1 MDCVGF
7 VPDSDGKTMKNHF
20 SVLVH
25 ANKAADRWSP
35 ALLLR
40 TVLLCSILALAG
52 NRPAL
57 AASMSE
63 TVRDCAGIVR
73 DFSRI
78 PEHAIPR
85 RVLRGAKGLAVL
97 RVLKGGFVVSGRLGE
112 GVVIARLPGGGWS
125 GPSAIATGGA
135 GFGPQIGGDVTEF
148 VVILN
153 TAAAVDAFA
162 RGGNVQFGGALSVA
176 AGPVGRTAEV
186 GVLPV
191 AAVYTYSRSQGLF
204 AGASLEGTVFVE
216 EADKNARYYGRR
228 VTPAQ
233 ILRGRVAPP
242 ASARPLLAAVR
253 NY

>member
-1 MDCVGF
+1 
-7 VPDSDGKTMKNHF
+7 MKNVA
-20 SVLVH
+20 SVPAYSNQALY
-25 ANKAADRWSP
+25 RWSHS
-35 ALLLR
+35 LFLR
-40 TVLLCSILALAG
+40 TVLLCSIFALAG
-52 NRPAL
+52 TSSAL
-57 AASMSE
+57 GASMRE

-73 DFSRI
+73 DFARI

-85 RVLRGAKGLAVL
+85 RVLRDAKGLAVL

-112 GVVIARLPGGGWS
+112 GVVIARLRGGGWS
-125 GPSAIATGGA
+125 GPSAIGIGGA
-135 GFGPQIGGDVTEF
+135 GFGPQIGGNVTEF
-148 VVILN
+148 VLILN
-153 TAAAVDAFA
+153 TEAAVDAFA

-176 AGPVGRTAEV
+176 AGPIGRTAEV

-204 AGASLEGTVFVE
+204 AGASLEGTVLAE

-242 ASARPLLAAVR
+242 ASAGPLLAAVR

>member
-1 MDCVGF
+1 
-7 VPDSDGKTMKNHF
+7 MKNHF
-20 SVLVH
+20 PVLAH
-25 ANKAADRWSP
+25 SNKAADRWSH

-40 TVLLCSILALAG
+40 TVLFCFMFALAG
-52 NRPAL
+52 NSSAL
-57 AASMSE
+57 AASMRE

-85 RVLRGAKGLAVL
+85 RVLRNAKGLAVL

-112 GVVIARLPGGGWS
+112 GVVMARLPGGGWS

-135 GFGPQIGGDVTEF
+135 GFGPQIGGKVTEF
-148 VVILN
+148 VIILN
-153 TAAAVDAFA
+153 TEAAVDAFA

-204 AGASLEGTVFVE
+204 AGASLEGTIFVE
-216 EADKNARYYGRR
+216 ESDKNARYYGRP
-228 VTPAQ
+228 VTAAQ

-242 ASARPLLAAVR
+242 ASAGPLLAAVR